1 MKTFKEFE
9 DKEDLDEGLSQI
21 VKYTQNAVRRFAS
34 AFRNLFTLDFG
45 QKKRLKIVIPFPE
58 AILEDNNEG
67 PGFNSRK
74 LSGPQIEYYS
84 CYHFGRL
91 LEENGFTQALFQLDG
106 RKLKGGYDDYRKRGH
121 EIQQW
126 ITKGNMK
133 KQSSTQMRQGQ
144 IARERAGIATAETLL
159 KEAIDAVSKLKTTRK
174 SVHVTVKA
182 MGNEGT
188 GDTKADFQVIVER
201 VSKSKVAKNIEMNIS
216 HKYGY
221 GSGQVWG
228 TQTSAPALAY
238 LLITGNY
245 KGAKDEDVSSAE
257 KMQIVDKVFGDGVAS
272 RANIYMANND
282 AREGNLKDFPDFN
295 PIDYK
300 KTMDRYYKA
309 MKKVVEDEKNKDH
322 ILKSMGLEKDVEH
335 FYVDHDADTNR
346 MVTRYSEASSTFKN
360 LEKQLSKDIKIV
372 ATFKSGAMALPMKMM
387 YDGKLIYET
396 SIQHLT
402 ANASGTRMGGQG
414 KNKFLMPNDKGGKN
428 MNIKGFSGDDI
439 SLMGQTRKKSTNA
452 YDMDSIDAKMVSKAV
467 TGRQMGA
474 EYTAKLKK
482 EKEDRIQLNRD
493 LANKHYE
500 TLHKRYVNN
509 IDSVSFTKKHRQYPN
524 ATYMSVLSSEFPS
537 SPEYKSIRADRDE
550 LFADLKRQYDAV
562 SKKVEGDK
570 YPQPIAKNANATN
583 IFLGGGPVGNET
595 ASVELKNRM
604 KDTFKLLSQGQ
615 VTTPSGKNT
624 VKKVAGVPVK
634 TPSALEPSISDG
646 ATIEK
651 AKKTLTR
658 IITTQ
663 KLDLSKKS
671 DKEITDMVYALV
683 NKSKGKMSDINVAN
697 AKDVLKIRGIP
708 VKEEVLSFLDFMG

>member
-1 MKTFKEFE
+1 MYLPHWKYLMKSFKEFDQLE
-9 DKEDLDEGLSQI
+9 EIDEGLGQI

-58 AILEDNNEG
+58 AILEGKEDG

-91 LEENGFTQALFQLDG
+91 LEENGFTQSLFQLDG
-106 RKLKGGYDDYRKRGH
+106 KKLKGGYDDYRKRAH
-121 EIQQW
+121 EIQKW

-144 IARERAGIATAETLL
+144 IAREKAGIATAETLL
-159 KEAIDAVSKLKTTRK
+159 KEAIDAVKKLKTTRK
-174 SVHVTVKA
+174 SVHITVKA

-188 GDTKADFQVIVER
+188 GETKADFQVIVER
-201 VSKSKVAKNIEMNIS
+201 VSKSKVAKNIEEWNIS

-245 KGAKDEDVSSAE
+245 RGAKDENVTSHE
-257 KMQIVDKVFGDGVAS
+257 KTQIVDRVFGDGVAE
-272 RANIYMANND
+272 RANTYMANSD
-282 AREGNLKDFPDFN
+282 AREGKLKDFPDFN
-295 PIDYK
+295 PADYK

-322 ILKSMGLEKDVEH
+322 ILKSMGLEKEVEH

-346 MVTRYSEASSTFKN
+346 MVTRYSEASSTFKE
-360 LEKQLSKDIKIV
+360 LEKQLGRDIKIV
-372 ATFKSGAMALPMKMM
+372 ATFKSGAMALPMKML
-387 YDGKLIYET
+387 YDGKVVYET

-428 MNIKGFSGDDI
+428 MNIYGFSGDDI
-439 SLMGQTRKKSTNA
+439 SLTNQTRRKSTRA
-452 YDMDSIDAKMVSKAV
+452 YDMDTIDSQMVSKAV
-467 TGRQMGA
+467 TGRQMGT

-500 TLHKRYVNN
+500 TLHSRYVRN
-509 IDSVSFTKKHRQYPN
+509 IDSVLFPKNHRQYPN

-537 SPEYKSIRADRDE
+537 SPEYKSIRADRDK
-550 LFADLKRQYDAV
+550 LFADLKKQYGDV

-570 YPQPIAKNANATN
+570 YAQPITKNANATN

-595 ASVELKNRM
+595 ASVELKNRL
-604 KDTFKLLSQGQ
+604 KDAFKVLTQGQ
-615 VTTPSGKNT
+615 VTTSSGSGRRIDKVNLGNTAVDDDRWTTFEREKRSDIKNL
-624 VKKVAGVPVK
+624 G
-634 TPSALEPSISDG
+634 
-646 ATIEK
+646 
-651 AKKTLTR
+651 
-658 IITTQ
+658 
-663 KLDLSKKS
+663 SKKREFEQDSKRMSFDKLRDKWVGVGKITKSNTS
-671 DKEITDMVYALV
+671 DADL
-683 NKSKGKMSDINVAN
+683 
-697 AKDVLKIRGIP
+697 IRMRD
-708 VKEEVLSFLDFMG
+708 KFK